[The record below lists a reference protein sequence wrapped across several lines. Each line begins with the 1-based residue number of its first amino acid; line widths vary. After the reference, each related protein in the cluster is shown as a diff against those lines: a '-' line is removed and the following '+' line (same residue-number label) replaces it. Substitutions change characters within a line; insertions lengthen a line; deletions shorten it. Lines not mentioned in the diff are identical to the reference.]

1 MMSGYKESV
10 YLTVRYVAALF
21 LGSVYPM
28 VIYQNMSFIPTS
40 ILRMTGAGEE
50 SQKIQSN
57 TKFLMI
63 YCTILNI
70 LYYILQHYYMTI
82 SRNIV
87 RQIIFS

>member
-40 ILRMTGAGEE
+40 ILRMTRAREE
-50 SQKIQSN
+50 LQKIQSN
-57 TKFLMI
+57 TKFFMI

-70 LYYILQHYYMTI
+70 LYYILQYYYMTI
-82 SRNIV
+82 SKNIV